1 MQMNLNFI
9 INDYILIWNVLF
21 QASVSEPIYKL
32 KQKLWDT
39 YKEQYNNTYKDR
51 VAILNDVKNY
61 IPNDDTIYNIILESA
76 EYQNIRKEVEKY
88 RLEVIKLWN
97 KKISTQLKKIT
108 KQDFKE
114 YTVYLIDNRLEIL
127 ELPTIPN
134 KDIKTI
140 ILGKKIP
147 EEEPNKIIFLLLE
160 AILKKEINKYKDI
173 DKNIANAIIEMA
185 IENELATN
193 ISNISHYWTSE
204 EKLLSIKRQI
214 YPFWLMYLGISK
226 EEMPKYMNRD
236 KIAFDVN
243 KFPYEK
249 DLKNLDITD
258 FIDFCIQNKKRIIR
272 EEQLELI

>member
-1 MQMNLNFI
+1 MNLNFI